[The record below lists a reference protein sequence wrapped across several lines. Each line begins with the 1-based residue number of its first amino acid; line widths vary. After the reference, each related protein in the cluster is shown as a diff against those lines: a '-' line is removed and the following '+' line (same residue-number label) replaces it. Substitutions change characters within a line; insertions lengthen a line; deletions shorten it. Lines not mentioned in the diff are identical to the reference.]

1 MVRCTR
7 CDNGVENLMYLKRGL
22 CGRCVNLEAEAIYF
36 KNEPEQKSGK
46 LEQSGK
52 CELCGGGPPFESGP
66 NKGFCG
72 DCVEKVFEQS
82 AKAKVKKMPDRPQL
96 DVEIPRDEGP
106 GPRCDCRHLQSNH
119 ATAGCAIYLED
130 ASGWCPC
137 ARKPVSFLTPASW
150 EKMTFGRYDGWSVG
164 DLPKS
169 YLLWAARLADS
180 SELATASPALRAALV
195 AEAWRRGLDLKKA
208 DITTNGEAV
217 IREG

>member
-1 MVRCTR
+1 VGKSRQE
-7 CDNGVENLMYLKRGL
+7 VPKRDDRSL
-22 CGRCVNLEAEAIYF
+22 RRRVAE
-36 KNEPEQKSGK
+36 
-46 LEQSGK
+46 
-52 CELCGGGPPFESGP
+52 
-66 NKGFCG
+66 
-72 DCVEKVFEQS
+72 
-82 AKAKVKKMPDRPQL
+82 
-96 DVEIPRDEGP
+96 PRDEGP

-208 DITTNGEAV
+208 VITTNGEAV
-217 IREG
+217 IREGLARIWSSEVGEQEPSPRRPQRMIGGEV